1 MNASIPRYRTLTGA
15 ASLVIGPALMSSGD
29 LLHPAESFDVA
40 AQAAIIQQTASRWY
54 VAHLLLFVGLMLL
67 IPGFLVLTREATFR
81 RPVAGYVARL
91 LIVASIGAFSAVFTL
106 EMLIGRVISKGTDQA
121 TAVVLLETFQSAE
134 ILGAL
139 APVLLAFFI
148 GVGLTVMSLAT
159 PAGPFRWPALIM
171 ALGAALIL
179 GEIVLAEVRLSQIGN
194 ILMLVAGVGLAR
206 VLLREQDAMPA

>member
-91 LIVASIGAFSAVFTL
+91 LIVASVGAFSAVFTL
-106 EMLIGRVISKGTDQA
+106 EMLIGRVIAKGTDQA

-134 ILGAL
+134 IFGAL

-148 GVGLTVMSLAT
+148 GVGLTVMSLAA